1 MILLKLLDEILRRY
15 CNLITWIGAVI
26 ISILFW
32 FVLYF
37 GYMAFLVDKWKG
49 LYGERRNY

>member
-1 MILLKLLDEILRRY
+1 MDSGGRERVILLKLLDEILRRY

-37 GYMAFLVDKWKG
+37 GYMAIFG
-49 LYGERRNY
+49 R